1 MKKQILFLLAVTVI
15 FSCSVKKKD
24 QNSEL
29 ISIEINSNWKFKQAD
44 KYEWLPATIP
54 GTVHTDLLNNGKIE
68 DPYYRLNEKDQ
79 QWIDKADWEYQT
91 TFNVTSGIMAKNNIW
106 LEFMGLDTYADIYL
120 NGQKIL
126 TADNM
131 FREWRVDCKEFL
143 RKGENVLRV
152 YLASPIK
159 IGLEKLEANGY
170 GLPAVNDQSENGE
183 LGDKKVSVFTRK
195 AGYHFGWDWGPR
207 LVTSGIWRPVFLKAW
222 NKTRIENLYIV
233 RNEVS
238 DMSAKMT
245 AEFEISSDE
254 NQELRLAIAVEGKI
268 LVERIIEVTKGTS
281 ISKVDFKI
289 LNPKLW
295 WSAGLGE
302 QHLYNITGKVYDSE
316 NLLDESKTKIGIR
329 TANLIQKPDTDG
341 KGKSFYVELNG
352 RPVFSKGANYIPN
365 DVFLPRVAPDKYEN
379 IVKSAA
385 EANMNMLRVW
395 GGGIYENDIFY
406 DLCDKYGIMIWQ
418 DFMFA
423 CSMYPGGED
432 FFENVKQEAIDNVK
446 RLRNHPSI
454 VLWCGNNE
462 IETAWGEYKEN
473 AGWGWKQRYN
483 MKQRKEIWTNYEK
496 VFHKILPEVVEK
508 YSYNTF
514 YWHSSPSAG
523 MGKLSHYMSTSGDI
537 HYWGVWHGQHPF
549 SEFQKYIGRFLS
561 EYGFQSFPEFKSVKK
576 YTIESD
582 WDIESEVMASHQR
595 SGIGNLRIRS
605 YMEDDYIIPEDFE
618 QFLYVGQILQAVAI
632 QEAIEAHRRA
642 MPYCMGTLYWQIN
655 DCWPVASWSSMDYY
669 GRWKA
674 LQFFARN
681 SNKNLIVSS
690 TTKGEKVTISV
701 VSDESENIDGE
712 LRLKLIDFAGN
723 ELWSES
729 LEIEVKQNTSDIY
742 FEKEITGLIVEND
755 ASGIVLVSEFIVYDK
770 SLDTDLHYFVKPK
783 DLKLTDPGLNIELK
797 EETDK
802 HVIEVSSQS
811 LVKNLFLTIDEGNE
825 RFSDNY
831 FDVLP
836 GETKTV
842 YYPKTENI
850 PDFAS
855 KIRSIHLQ
863 KTVK

>member
-1 MKKQILFLLAVTVI
+1 MKKQIIFLLAVTVF
-15 FSCSVKKKD
+15 FSCSEKEKN

-68 DPYYRLNEKDQ
+68 DPYYRVNEKDQ

-106 LEFMGLDTYADIYL
+106 LEFMGLDTYSDVYL
-120 NGQKIL
+120 NDQKIL

-131 FREWRVDCKEFL
+131 FREWKVDCKEFL

-207 LVTSGIWRPVFLKAW
+207 LVTSGIWRPVFLKGW
-222 NKTRIENLYIV
+222 NKIRIENLHIV

-268 LVERIIEVTKGTS
+268 LSERIIEVTKGTS

-316 NLLDESKTKIGIR
+316 SLLDESKTKIGIR
-329 TANLIQKPDTDG
+329 TARLIQKPDTDG
-341 KGKSFYVELNG
+341 KGKSFYIELNG

-365 DVFLPRVAPDKYEN
+365 DVFLPRVTPDKYEN

-385 EANMNMLRVW
+385 EANMNMLRIW
-395 GGGIYENDIFY
+395 GGGIYENDVFY

-423 CSMYPGGED
+423 CSMYPGGDD
-432 FFENVKQEAIDNVK
+432 FFENVTQEAIDNVK

-483 MKQRKEIWTNYEK
+483 MEQRKEIWTNYEK
-496 VFHKILPEVVEK
+496 VFHEILPEVVEK
-508 YSYNTF
+508 YSNNTF

-523 MGKLSHYMSTSGDI
+523 MGKLSGYQTTSGDI

-549 SEFQKYIGRFLS
+549 SEFQKYLGRFMS
-561 EYGFQSFPEFKSVKK
+561 EYGFQSFPEFRTVKQ
-576 YTIESD
+576 YTIKQD
-582 WDIESEVMASHQR
+582 WDIESEVMAAHQR
-595 SGIGNLRIRS
+595 SGIGNLRIKS
-605 YMEDDYIIPEDFE
+605 YMEEDYIIPEDFE
-618 QFLYVGQILQAVAI
+618 QFLYVGQVLQADAI

-655 DCWPVASWSSMDYY
+655 DCWPVASWSSIDYFQ
-669 GRWKA
+669 RWKA
-674 LQFFARN
+674 LQFFALHA
-681 SNKNLIVSS
+681 NKSVIVSS
-690 TTKGEKVTISV
+690 TEKEGKVILSV
-701 VSDESENIDGE
+701 VSDETEDIKGI
-712 LRLKLIDFAGN
+712 LKLKLIDFDGN
-723 ELWSES
+723 DIWTES
-729 LEIEVKQNTSDIY
+729 IKIEVKENSSEVY
-742 FEKEITGLIVEND
+742 FEKEIKELIGRSN
-755 ASGIVLVSEFIVYDK
+755 ANHIVLVSELIRNGQ
-770 SLDTDLHYFVKPK
+770 SLDTDLFYFVKPK
-783 DLKLTDPGLNIELK
+783 NLKLSDPELNIEVK
-797 EETDK
+797 EETGK
-802 HVIEVSSQS
+802 YVIGVFSQS

-850 PDFAS
+850 PNFAS